1 MRDAKQTLS
10 ISVVIFILF
19 RFSTLARKST
29 LIYRLLPPFYLFFIS
44 LLRVIKQ
51 LANKSVE
58 KTSMRIAIL
67 TSGGDCPGINAT
79 IRGACKTAINHY
91 GMEVL
96 GIHSGFQ
103 GLLTGDAEL
112 LTDKSLSGL
121 LNLGGTI
128 LGTSREKPFK
138 KGGFM
143 SNEDKPAL
151 IEANI
156 RKMGIDCLI
165 CIGGNGTQKTAAKLL
180 ARGINVVSIPK
191 TIDNDI
197 WGTDCSFG
205 FDSAVNI
212 ATDAID
218 RLHSTASSHKRVMVI
233 EVMGHKAGWIALY
246 SGMAGGGD
254 VILIPEIPY
263 HIDHIADTI
272 LNRLKKGKPYSIVV
286 VAEGI
291 QTGDNKRAAIHI
303 AQEIEYATG
312 IETRETVLGYIQR
325 GGSPTPF
332 DRNLSTRMGGHATEL
347 IANGTFGRMV
357 ALTGDKISSIPL
369 EEVAGKLKLVTEQH
383 DLVVQG
389 RRMGICFG

>member
-1 MRDAKQTLS
+1 
-10 ISVVIFILF
+10 
-19 RFSTLARKST
+19 
-29 LIYRLLPPFYLFFIS
+29 
-44 LLRVIKQ
+44 
-51 LANKSVE
+51 
-58 KTSMRIAIL
+58 MRIGIL

-79 IRGACKTAINHY
+79 IRGVCKTAINHY
-91 GMEVL
+91 GMEVI

-103 GLLTGDAEL
+103 GLLTKDVESF
-112 LTDKSLSGL
+112 TEKSLSGL
-121 LNLGGTI
+121 LNLGGTM

-138 KGGFM
+138 KNGVM
-143 SNEDKPAL
+143 SGVDKPAL
-151 IEANI
+151 IARNI
-156 RKMGIDCLI
+156 EEMGLDCVV
-165 CIGGNGTQKTAAKLL
+165 CIGGNGTQKTAAKLSAMGL
-180 ARGINVVSIPK
+180 NIVSVPK

-197 WGTDCSFG
+197 WGTDFSFG
-205 FDSAVNI
+205 FDSAVSI

-218 RLHSTASSHKRVMVI
+218 RLHSTASSHRRVMVI
-233 EVMGHKAGWIALY
+233 EVIGHKAGWIALY

-263 HIDHIADTI
+263 NIHRIGETI

-291 QTGDNKRAAIHI
+291 QTDGRKRAAEYI
-303 AQEIEYATG
+303 AQEIEYETG

-347 IANGTFGRMV
+347 IANGQFGRMITLKGNEI
-357 ALTGDKISSIPL
+357 ASAPL
-369 EEVAGKLKLVTEQH
+369 EEIAGKLKLVTEDN